1 MLGTR
6 TAVLVVALV
15 LAASC
20 GQVERIARDVGLV
33 NTPMDPPAGGVE
45 WFTRYGAGPIELEDG
60 SRWTIE
66 VPMGAMADNDWMRAN
81 GYFDSI
87 PDPVSVVNPDGTVGE
102 LAAGSRLV
110 AEPPE
115 SGVVVLPAGSQIV
128 LAGGFVPPGGGA
140 LVGVCEDSGCTTITD

>member
-45 WFTRYGAGPIELEDG
+45 WFTQYGADPIELEDG

-87 PDPVSVVNPDGTVGE
+87 PDPVSVVNPDGTVAGRHARHATRSGPGVQRLLHRHT
-102 LAAGSRLV
+102 LAFHERSPRNHPRARH
-110 AEPPE
+110 
-115 SGVVVLPAGSQIV
+115 GVRGQANRP
-128 LAGGFVPPGGGA
+128 
-140 LVGVCEDSGCTTITD
+140 